1 LSCSP
6 VTTTLVTRFVVLIT
20 DPHTEETIYP
30 SYSPS
35 TFDFDT
41 IYSMFPTRNASNSN
55 IQFSGDVTLDEI
67 PNDPLFGLMD
77 EPMLPFTDMTDT
89 FFNGSTAF

>member
-1 LSCSP
+1 
-6 VTTTLVTRFVVLIT
+6 
-20 DPHTEETIYP
+20 
-30 SYSPS
+30 
-35 TFDFDT
+35 
-41 IYSMFPTRNASNSN
+41 MFPTRNASNSN
-55 IQFSGDVTLDEI
+55 IQFSGEVTLDEL